1 MSRLSILNILIYIYF
16 SILQVLF
23 LNIVNNFLFIYS
35 HIVLDL
41 FNYIYIYI
49 IFNFNLYF
57 LNYKNTLKNTF
68 IYNVFI

>member
-57 LNYKNTLKNTF
+57 LNYKNTLKKHF
-68 IYNVFI
+68 HI